1 MDSRGLHHHSSLPA
15 QCALGLEL
23 RLGLTLLAGSVW
35 VLQEEPLFFVLAQ
48 QVRPVG
54 LELEELV
61 RLMQQMRLH
70 RLATGEELSRPPRC
84 YLRP

>member
-1 MDSRGLHHHSSLPA
+1 MDSRGLHHHSSSPA
-15 QCALGLEL
+15 QRALGLEL

-35 VLQEEPLFFVLAQ
+35 VLQEGLPFFVLGQ

-61 RLMQQMRLH
+61 RLH
-70 RLATGEELSRPPRC
+70 RLAPGEELSRPPRC